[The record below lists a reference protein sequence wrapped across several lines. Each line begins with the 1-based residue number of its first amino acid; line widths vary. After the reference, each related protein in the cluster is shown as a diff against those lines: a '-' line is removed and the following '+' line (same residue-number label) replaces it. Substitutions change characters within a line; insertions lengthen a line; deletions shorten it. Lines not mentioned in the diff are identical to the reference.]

1 MKAIIKRTK
10 NKLAHTAKQFVGG
23 GNKQEKIK
31 KNVFNKANK
40 KRVLIS
46 FLISP
51 FTAKLT
57 YTHTNQNECIIAAKI
72 FDELG
77 FMVDVV
83 NYDNT
88 SLDIDYSIYDVV
100 YGFGNPVE
108 NYFLHS
114 KINKTGPKVFLYL
127 NGSYT
132 VYSNLNGA
140 KRVME
145 FYQKTGLFYP
155 NAARIVA
162 SNWTW
167 SHHIADLLI
176 VLGNKTVVDTYS
188 QLEHHNI
195 KNLNAFFY
203 RNNAIDISKKDFD
216 KAKNN
221 YLWFGNSGSIHKG
234 LDVVLD
240 YFSKN
245 HECTLHVCGVDE
257 AETTTIF
264 KTAFAKSNIV
274 NHGRVDV
281 MGQEFAN
288 IMMKCGFC
296 VYPSVSEGGAV
307 SVLTCMG
314 NGGLYPIITKSTG
327 LDCFEN
333 VIEMSSVSMDE
344 LALAIDKSKGFSS
357 NDLKNQ
363 ALEIFNKTNELYT
376 LDNFCLNLKQ
386 ILQASL

>member
-1 MKAIIKRTK
+1 MFSKFCLRFLFKRK
-10 NKLAHTAKQFVGG
+10 NKKS
-23 GNKQEKIK
+23 
-31 KNVFNKANK
+31 
-40 KRVLIS
+40 VLIS
-46 FLISP
+46 YITTP
-51 FTAKLT
+51 FVSKLSFS
-57 YTHTNQNECIIAAKI
+57 HTNQQECYTIASI

-77 FMVDVV
+77 YNVDVV
-83 NYDNT
+83 NYD
-88 SLDIDYSIYDVV
+88 DRDIKIDYSKYSVL
-100 YGFGNPVE
+100 YGLGDPIE
-108 NYFLHS
+108 NYYLLN
-114 KINKTGPKVFLYL
+114 KIGKTVVMLYMP
-127 NGSYT
+127 GSYLQ
-132 VYSNLNGA
+132 YSNSLCA
-140 KRVME
+140 KRVKE

-167 SHHIADLLI
+167 SHHMADLLI

-203 RNNAIDISKKDFD
+203 RNNTIDISKKDFD

-234 LDVVLD
+234 LDLVLD
-240 YFSKN
+240 YFSNN

-264 KTAFAKSNIV
+264 KTAFAKSNII

-333 VIEMSSVSMDE
+333 VIEMNTITLDE
-344 LALAIDKSKGFSS
+344 FTKAIEKSRSITAID
-357 NDLKNQ
+357 LKVHSI
-363 ALEIFNKTNELYT
+363 EISNKTKELYT
-376 LDNFCLNLKQ
+376 LDNFYLNLKQ
-386 ILQASL
+386 ILQSSL